1 MSIRTIAL
9 ALLFPLAVLAQD
21 GKDPAPAD
29 KGQDK
34 AKTEKVEF
42 EKDIWPILEKNCLK
56 CHRAPFTDKDGKTK
70 KPKGGVIL
78 ETKENIMG
86 GKKGKLLKP
95 KDSAAS
101 LLYTSITLAADDEDR
116 MPPAKEGDPLPKEQT
131 DLIKK
136 WIDDGADFGK
146 WSGKKEGDGK
156 GKTDKD
162 KPKTGDKPGGDK
174 PAGGGDKKGE
184 LLVEL
189 ARGLQPATAEQLA
202 GLAKVH
208 AHATSVGD
216 DSPLLEVHFT
226 GGEDSTDDQALAAL
240 LPLREHVAILRLA
253 RTRVTDAAGATLGK
267 LPNLV
272 QLDLRETDI
281 GDVAVQSL
289 AACKNLTSLNLF
301 GTRVGDAGVAALAA
315 LPQLQKLYLWQT
327 EVTAT
332 TVQELRSKLPAVQV
346 VTAAEL
352 PAPMAEGAATG
363 RRRAR

>member
-1 MSIRTIAL
+1 MIRSLVAL
-9 ALLFPLAVLAQD
+9 LLFPFAVLAQA

-42 EKDIWPILEKNCLK
+42 EKHIWPILEKNCLE

-78 ETKENIMG
+78 ETKENLMG

-116 MPPAKEGDPLPKEQT
+116 MPPAKKGDPLPKEQT

-146 WSGKKEGDGK
+146 WTGKKEGDDKDKKDK
-156 GKTDKD
+156 GADKD
-162 KPKTGDKPGGDK
+162 KPKDGDK
-174 PAGGGDKKGE
+174 PAGGTGGKKGE
-184 LLVEL
+184 LLQQL
-189 ARGLQPATAEQLA
+189 GRNLQPASPDQLA
-202 GLAKVH
+202 GLASVH

-226 GGEDSTDDQALAAL
+226 GHEDSTGDQAVAAL
-240 LPLREHVAILRLA
+240 LPLHQHIAILRLG
-253 RTRVTDAAGATLGK
+253 RTQITDAACAHLGR
-267 LPNLV
+267 LGNLV
-272 QLDLRETDI
+272 QLDLRETAV
-281 GDVAVQSL
+281 GDAGVQQL
-289 AACKNLTSLNLF
+289 AACKNLASLNLF
-301 GTRVGDAGVAALAA
+301 GTRVGNAGVAALAA
-315 LPQLQKLYLWQT
+315 LPQLQQLYLWQT
-327 EVTAT
+327 EVAAA

-352 PAPMAEGAATG
+352 PEPMAEGAAAG